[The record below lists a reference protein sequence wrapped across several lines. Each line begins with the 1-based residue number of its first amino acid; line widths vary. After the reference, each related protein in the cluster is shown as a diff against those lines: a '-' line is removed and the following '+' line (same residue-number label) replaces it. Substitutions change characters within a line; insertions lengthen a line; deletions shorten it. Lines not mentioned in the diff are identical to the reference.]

1 MTWDERQHALA
12 MRLAGHPL
20 NALEQGTLVV
30 IPSTTFPSVELR
42 KITGIEHYEER
53 MLFTVL
59 LLRRP
64 ELRIVFVTAVPVD
77 AAVTEYFLRHLP
89 DPDDARRRLHLVSV
103 GDPEPRALSEK
114 LLARPDVLDEIRAR
128 AGDASSACVLPFNV
142 TPLERRVSDA
152 LGLPVFGASPEQ
164 FVLGSKTGSRRVAR
178 RAGVAVLDGA
188 EGLGS
193 VDEVER
199 AVTELIERQPEARAV
214 VVKLNNGFSGQGN
227 AIIDVADLT
236 SPLDAS
242 PTYFCAEGESWPSFG
257 AKVAAEGAI
266 VEELVRHPGATS
278 PSAQLRIAP
287 GGRAEVLSTHDQ
299 VLGGRDSQVY
309 LGCRFPAR
317 DAYRPAVTVAA
328 RRVADVLAAEGVI
341 GSFGIDF
348 VVVPDGDAHVAYLS
362 EINLRLGGT
371 THPFWMARLVTGGT
385 YDEETGELVV
395 GGSRRAYVATDNLRS
410 PALVG
415 RRPAEVIDAVERLGL
430 GFDAATG
437 TGVTL
442 HLLGALPRY
451 GKMGAV
457 CIGRTP
463 EEAEAIDRRLHA
475 AVEQLPPEGSEPA
488 APPRSP
494 PASGDG

>member
-1 MTWDERQHALA
+1 MTWDERQRALA
-12 MRLAGHPL
+12 TRLAGHPL
-20 NALEQGTLVV
+20 TALEQGTLVV
-30 IPSTTFPSVELR
+30 IPSTTFPSAELR

-53 MLFTVL
+53 MLFTAL

-77 AAVTEYFLRHLP
+77 GAVTEYFLRHLP

-114 LLARPDVLDEIRAR
+114 LLARPDVLEEIRAS
-128 AGDASSACVLPFNV
+128 AGDASSACMLPFNV
-142 TPLERRVSDA
+142 TPLERRVSEA
-152 LGLPVFGASPEQ
+152 LGLPVFGASPEH

-178 RAGVAVLDGA
+178 RAGVAVVDGA

-193 VDEVER
+193 VEAVER
-199 AVTELIERQPEARAV
+199 AVTELLERQPEARAV

-227 AIIDVADLT
+227 AIIDVADLR
-236 SPLDAS
+236 SPLEAS
-242 PTYFCAEGESWPSFG
+242 PTNFCAEGESWLSFR
-257 AKVAAEGAI
+257 AKIAAEGAI
-266 VEELVRHPGATS
+266 VEELVRHPEAAS
-278 PSAQLRIAP
+278 PSVQLRIAP
-287 GGRAEVLSTHDQ
+287 GGGVEVVSTHDQ

-317 DAYRPAVTVAA
+317 PAYRSVVTAAA
-328 RRVADVLAAEGVI
+328 RRVADVLAADGVI

-348 VVVPDGDAHVAYLS
+348 VVVPDGDGHTAYLS

-371 THPFWMARLVTGGT
+371 THPFWMARLVTGGA
-385 YDEETGELVV
+385 YDEEQGELMV
-395 GGSRRAYVATDNLRS
+395 GGTPRAYVATDNLRS
-410 PALVG
+410 SALVG
-415 RRPAEVIDAVERLGL
+415 RRPAEVIGAVDGLGL

-457 CIGRTP
+457 CIGRTS
-463 EEAEAIDRRLHA
+463 EEADDLDRRLHA
-475 AVEQLPPEGSEPA
+475 AVEGLP
-488 APPRSP
+488 R
-494 PASGDG
+494 